1 MNTRTI
7 VEEPIFILE
16 SGSYDGH
23 GETVNIYASDLKRAD
38 VGAEWCAD
46 DTGNCGRSCYSAS
59 VKVVYKD
66 DDGCAVLSRRWG
78 TTDSSD
84 PKPWNSVPA
93 LIWIELHRTEEVG
106 A

>member
-38 VGAEWCAD
+38 VGAE
-46 DTGNCGRSCYSAS
+46 
-59 VKVVYKD
+59 
-66 DDGCAVLSRRWG
+66 
-78 TTDSSD
+78 
-84 PKPWNSVPA
+84 
-93 LIWIELHRTEEVG
+93 
-106 A
+106 